1 MKRNLLNLNYEF
13 ENSSFRKSLRFFC
26 ICSFLVFISFN
37 QTLRAQVEN
46 GNSHNAT
53 IVLSQGAVVYSAD
66 AEFNKQISSGK
77 ITLDNGS
84 VSYDAQKDVL
94 VAGVKQSKNFDNKAK
109 IAESKNQKEELKKI
123 RKKIQ
128 DFETRQKSFPVKQ
141 LQVFPSQQDIISLS
155 GVNLEYLS
163 PGQQHHDLNKFFIS
177 DKLYQDKVAFN
188 QEQRQKIT
196 NYSEQAVNFFYAN
209 AFSVRPPPV
218 FFTVYYI

>member
-1 MKRNLLNLNYEF
+1 MKRDLLKLNFEF
-13 ENSSFRKSLRFFC
+13 KYSSFRKSLRFLC
-26 ICSFLVFISFN
+26 ICSFLVFISFI

-46 GNSHNAT
+46 GNSHNVT

-94 VAGVKQSKNFDNKAK
+94 VAGVKQSKNFGNKAK

-123 RKKIQ
+123 QKKIA
-128 DFETRQKSFPVKQ
+128 DFETRKKTFPVKE

-163 PGQQHHDLNKFFIS
+163 PGQQNYLNKFFIADS
-177 DKLYQDKVAFN
+177 FYEDKVALN
-188 QEQRQKIT
+188 PKLRQKNK
-196 NYSEQAVNFFYAN
+196 NYGSQAVNFFYTN

-218 FFTVYYI
+218 FSIQYSI